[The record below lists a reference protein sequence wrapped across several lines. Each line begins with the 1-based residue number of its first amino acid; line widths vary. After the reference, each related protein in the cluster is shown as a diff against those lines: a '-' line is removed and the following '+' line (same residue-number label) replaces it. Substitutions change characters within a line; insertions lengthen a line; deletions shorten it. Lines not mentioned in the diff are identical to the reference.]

1 MRNSL
6 KKSSKERC
14 HLLPD
19 FFLQAGFFFKAPT
32 TFDLDS
38 FRPKWNDGKK
48 TFFVEY
54 IRQLELAPAWEAATL
69 EAGFKEMAAAMTIK
83 PGDLLAPFRIML
95 VGAKFGPHVFDIV
108 TLLGRDETIR
118 RIRHVLS
125 LL

>member
-1 MRNSL
+1 
-6 KKSSKERC
+6 
-14 HLLPD
+14 
-19 FFLQAGFFFKAPT
+19 
-32 TFDLDS
+32 
-38 FRPKWNDGKK
+38 
-48 TFFVEY
+48 
-54 IRQLELAPAWEAATL
+54 
-69 EAGFKEMAAAMTIK
+69 MAAAMTIK